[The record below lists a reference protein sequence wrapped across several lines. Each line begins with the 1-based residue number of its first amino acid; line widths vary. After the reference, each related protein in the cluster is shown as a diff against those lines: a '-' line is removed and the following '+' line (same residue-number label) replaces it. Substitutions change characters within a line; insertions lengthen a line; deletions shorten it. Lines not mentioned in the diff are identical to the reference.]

1 MRVHYYSYNFQEYST
16 DKYKLFNL
24 SAFLQAS
31 CLSGV
36 KKITHN
42 IKYMDDYLYLIRIS
56 NNFYLFVQ
64 TKSDEIV
71 RAIQRT
77 NSGVQAT
84 DIADKLSANES
95 LGFASYL
102 YVDSKRPVFAFGA
115 KVLSPTVSAF
125 TFYISQLLISLAIR
139 DVKFCLH
146 PIKSK
151 LSKKDVHQLSF
162 VGRTTIQIN
171 AEGNIM
177 SDIVNA
183 LNGNSKAVNLEEIT
197 GLEITLKPKRRKE
210 INNQVLSMISNIPDN
225 ELEKITMRARTH
237 LEDTLS
243 DYYYSKDGLVS
254 DFCDEETDALIEQ
267 KVRTLIESNTI
278 VSDKVNAFLE
288 NNDETIEDHPLVKFS
303 SIDHWVQ

>member
-1 MRVHYYSYNFQEYST
+1 
-16 DKYKLFNL
+16 
-24 SAFLQAS
+24 
-31 CLSGV
+31 
-36 KKITHN
+36 
-42 IKYMDDYLYLIRIS
+42 
-56 NNFYLFVQ
+56 
-64 TKSDEIV
+64 
-71 RAIQRT
+71 
-77 NSGVQAT
+77 
-84 DIADKLSANES
+84 
-95 LGFASYL
+95 
-102 YVDSKRPVFAFGA
+102 
-115 KVLSPTVSAF
+115 
-125 TFYISQLLISLAIR
+125 
-139 DVKFCLH
+139 
-146 PIKSK
+146 
-151 LSKKDVHQLSF
+151 
-162 VGRTTIQIN
+162 
-171 AEGNIM
+171 M